1 MQQLNLTKTE
11 DLAKAGILIANGHEP
26 SSGVNFITDDNEREF
41 YVYFPDSC
49 KNLLKNIENSREFRA
64 AYMALI
70 FADEARKQIPLT
82 SIKLSNGKEILLPI
96 NTPQS
101 EVERLIHSL

>member
-1 MQQLNLTKTE
+1 MQKLDLTKTE
-11 DLAKAGILIANGHEP
+11 DLAKAGVLIAEGYEP
-26 SSGVNFITDDNEREF
+26 TSGVNYINDDNTREF
-41 YVYFPDSC
+41 FVFFPD
-49 KNLLKNIENSREFRA
+49 NTRQLLKNIENTREFRA
-64 AYMALI
+64 AYMAII

-101 EVERLIHSL
+101 EVERLINTI

>member
-1 MQQLNLTKTE
+1 MQKLDLTKTE
-11 DLAKAGILIANGHEP
+11 DLAKAGVLIAEGHEP
-26 SSGVNFITDDNEREF
+26 TSGVNFINDDNTREF
-41 YVYFPDSC
+41 FVYFPD
-49 KNLLKNIENSREFRA
+49 NTRQLLKNIENTREFRA

-70 FADEARKQIPLT
+70 FSDESRKQIPLT

-101 EVERLIHSL
+101 EVERLINTI

>member
-1 MQQLNLTKTE
+1 MQQLDLTKTE
-11 DLAKAGILIANGHEP
+11 DLAKAGILIAEGHEP

-41 YVYFPDSC
+41 YVYFPDNT
-49 KNLLKNIENSREFRA
+49 KQLLKNIENTREFRA

-82 SIKLSNGKEILLPI
+82 AIKLSNGKEILLPI

-101 EVERLIHSL
+101 EVERLINSL